1 MKANYS
7 MFDDGAGCFFAI
19 ISQFLIPFFCKKILV
34 LLFIQTMNSG
44 YDYNST
50 YQLYFACLE
59 V

>member
-19 ISQFLIPFFCKKILV
+19 ISQFLIPFLCKKILV

-44 YDYNST
+44 YDYNSA
-50 YQLYFACLE
+50 YQLYFACLA